1 MVRQLSTSD
10 RVSQPRI
17 ACQSFRRISRMGLI
31 LCALT
36 LSIGSSSSFSQS
48 TDFELKIEPLTNIDK
63 QFMTEQRRRVEQL
76 ANRLGRNISGIE
88 ARDIDTLQRII
99 DERLIATDDTLSLQA
114 MGVVLG
120 DLLANRLD
128 MDWLVYRDRKG
139 RSRALHYR
147 GTDVYLFPVTMIS
160 RRQGVGSDRK
170 IQSVYDEVIST
181 TLPRIPGGKWL
192 L

>member
-17 ACQSFRRISRMGLI
+17 AYRAFWRISRVGLI
-31 LCALT
+31 LCALA

-48 TDFELKIEPLTNIDK
+48 TDFELKIEPLSNIDK

-76 ANRLGRNISGIE
+76 ANRLGRNISGME

-128 MDWLVYRDRKG
+128 MDWLVYRDRK
-139 RSRALHYR
+139 LHYR

>member
-17 ACQSFRRISRMGLI
+17 AYRAFRRISRMGLI

-76 ANRLGRNISGIE
+76 GQSARKKYLGNRG
-88 ARDIDTLQRII
+88 
-99 DERLIATDDTLSLQA
+99 
-114 MGVVLG
+114 
-120 DLLANRLD
+120 
-128 MDWLVYRDRKG
+128 
-139 RSRALHYR
+139 SRHRYAAAHH
-147 GTDVYLFPVTMIS
+147 
-160 RRQGVGSDRK
+160 
-170 IQSVYDEVIST
+170 
-181 TLPRIPGGKWL
+181 
-192 L
+192 

>member
-17 ACQSFRRISRMGLI
+17 AYQSFRRISRMSLI
-31 LCALT
+31 LCALA
-36 LSIGSSSSFSQS
+36 LSIGSSSSISQS

-99 DERLIATDDTLSLQA
+99 DERLIANDDTLSLQA

-139 RSRALHYR
+139 RSRALH
-147 GTDVYLFPVTMIS
+147 
-160 RRQGVGSDRK
+160 
-170 IQSVYDEVIST
+170 
-181 TLPRIPGGKWL
+181 
-192 L
+192 